1 MWKLFGR
8 NFPLVGRAWKKKM
21 VVIYFEYLVLYCYF
35 CKAVVRQMVATD
47 VLHIYQEI
55 CFFGSNLRLN
65 TRLTKSCE
73 FSYTYICTSHG
84 WHRDPPLVKSHEQL
98 KSEAET
104 YTRYGPW
111 LPENNYGRWKLV
123 KTSTFSART
132 YLLRIIMHIFDN
144 FTFSNLSVEHLIATS
159 WVHPE
164 LPVTSWMPKDAQAN
178 VGRWSKYFHALA
190 RGLRFRASKNFI
202 LEDWWR

>member
-1 MWKLFGR
+1 MFY
-8 NFPLVGRAWKKKM
+8 
-21 VVIYFEYLVLYCYF
+21 IYIKIYAFLVLTSGWIQDSLTRASF
-35 CKAVVRQMVATD
+35 LIR
-47 VLHIYQEI
+47 IYAPAMDGIE
-55 CFFGSNLRLN
+55 
-65 TRLTKSCE
+65 T
-73 FSYTYICTSHG
+73 
-84 WHRDPPLVKSHEQL
+84 PPLVKSHEQL

-132 YLLRIIMHIFDN
+132 YFLRIIMHIFDN
-144 FTFSNLSVEHLIATS
+144 FTFSTLLCVKHLIAPS
-159 WVHPE
+159 CVHPE

-190 RGLRFRASKNFI
+190 RGFRFRASKNFV
-202 LEDWWR
+202 LEDWWRWKRGPIPIKA